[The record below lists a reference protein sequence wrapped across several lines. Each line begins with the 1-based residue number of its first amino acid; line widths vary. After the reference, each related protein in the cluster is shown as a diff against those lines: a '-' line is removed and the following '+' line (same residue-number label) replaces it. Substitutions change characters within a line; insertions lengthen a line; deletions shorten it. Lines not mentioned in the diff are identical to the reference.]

1 MSVCGAPAGDSVSGV
16 VNDLLIQA
24 DLKPYDGVGG
34 VLGAASPCYSRIS
47 GRQLPLVGYMFFDTA
62 DLANLESS
70 GNLDD
75 VILHEMGHV
84 LGFGTYWDPPSPDSL
99 LTTTDTIVGST
110 IGFFGPNAV
119 AAFVGH
125 NGGSGT
131 RVPVEDNGV
140 AGTTRSHWKETVFND
155 ELMTGYISGSV
166 HPLSLTTVE
175 SMADLGYT
183 VDPTAADPF
192 NLATSTA
199 IRAGQAAPG
208 FWLVNDVIRVPRR
221 YVDERTGQVVPRP
234 TH

>member
-1 MSVCGAPAGDSVSGV
+1 
-16 VNDLLIQA
+16 
-24 DLKPYDGVGG
+24 
-34 VLGAASPCYSRIS
+34 
-47 GRQLPLVGYMFFDTA
+47 
-62 DLANLESS
+62 
-70 GNLDD
+70 
-75 VILHEMGHV
+75 
-84 LGFGTYWDPPSPDSL
+84 
-99 LTTTDTIVGST
+99 
-110 IGFFGPNAV
+110 
-119 AAFVGH
+119 
-125 NGGSGT
+125 GT

-155 ELMTGYISGSV
+155 ELMTGYISGTV

-199 IRAGQAAPG
+199 IRAGQAATG

-221 YVDERTGQVVPRP
+221 YVDERTGQVVPGP